1 MQLYDTV
8 ELIEDIDNFK
18 KGSIGVIVE
27 LYNDKCY
34 LEIIDNKGQTL
45 GILYDVP
52 ISKLYLCNK

>member
-8 ELIEDIDNFK
+8 ERREDIDNFK
-18 KGSIGVIVE
+18 KGSIGVIGE

-34 LEIIDNKGQTL
+34 LEIIDNKGETL

-52 ISKLYLCNK
+52 LSKLHLCNK